1 MSLIKQITADFFNL
15 LFPACCNAC
24 GTPLFYGEKS
34 VCIKCLY
41 DLPYTDFHLYPDNP
55 VAKLFWGRINCHE
68 VMALLYFKKGTKV
81 QNLIHHLKYKGQ
93 TDVGLMLGRMI
104 GEKLLSNTLY
114 QKPDLIVPVPLHQKK
129 ENSRGYNQSKCIA
142 DGIAEV
148 LQVPVVTGVL
158 TRKKNTGTQTKKSR
172 YQRFENVQ
180 SVFEI
185 RQPWGLE
192 NQHILLIDDVITT
205 GATLESCGKILLDSG
220 LRKLSIAA
228 AAYAE

>member
-1 MSLIKQITADFFNL
+1 
-15 LFPACCNAC
+15 
-24 GTPLFYGEKS
+24 
-34 VCIKCLY
+34 
-41 DLPYTDFHLYPDNP
+41 
-55 VAKLFWGRINCHE
+55 
-68 VMALLYFKKGTKV
+68 MALLYFKKGTKV

-114 QKPDLIVPVPLHQKK
+114 QKADLIVPVPLHQKK

-148 LQVPVVTGVL
+148 LQVPVVTGLL

-172 YQRFENVQ
+172 YHRFENVQ

-185 RQPWGLE
+185 CQTWELE
-192 NQHILLIDDVITT
+192 NQHVLLIDDVITT
-205 GATLESCGKILLDSG
+205 GATLEACGKILLDSG
-220 LRKLSIAA
+220 LTKLSIAA